1 MADEYVPPYD
11 LTTILNELPSS
22 LNYQEDSN
30 NAKMLSF
37 YADTMVDIQNL
48 LNQMQVW
55 RDINKAEGEALDR
68 IGADYEVYRN
78 GSDDDF
84 YRFMIRTKQLQRLT
98 DGTYDSII
106 KLVGDSLE
114 ANYGDFNVRPMYES
128 TGEPDAVEITNIP
141 GHYIN
146 DERKEQLLFDRLQ
159 NSLVAGVRL
168 ANVEFIKEFNLPFYF
183 GSAVQENLHDT
194 VKMNGLY
201 SEAH

>member
-84 YRFMIRTKQLQRLT
+84 YRFMVRTKQLQRLT

-106 KLVGDSLE
+106 KLVAESLG
-114 ANYGDFNVRPMYES
+114 ANYSEINVVPVKD
-128 TGEPDAVEITNIP
+128 EPNAIEVTNIP
-141 GHYIN
+141 AEYI
-146 DERKEQLLFDRLQ
+146 DSQRKEAMVLDRIRG
-159 NSLVAGVRL
+159 SVVAGVRV
-168 ANVEFIKEFNLPFYF
+168 ASVQFQKVVKSKIYYAMHTQTSRVIQTKMTVPQEKE
-183 GSAVQENLHDT
+183 G
-194 VKMNGLY
+194 
-201 SEAH
+201 

>member
-1 MADEYVPPYD
+1 MADDEYIPPYD

-48 LNQMQVW
+48 LNQMQIW
-55 RDINKAEGEALDR
+55 RDINKAEGQALDR

-78 GSDDDF
+78 GYDDDF

-98 DGTYDSII
+98 DGTYNSLI

-114 ANYGDFNVRPMYES
+114 ADYADFNVRPMYET

-141 GHYIN
+141 GHYI
-146 DERKEQLLFDRLQ
+146 DDKRKENLLFSRLQ
-159 NSLVAGVRL
+159 SSVDAGIRL
-168 ANVEFIKEFNLPFYF
+168 ANVEFIKEETGSMNLF
-183 GSAVQENLHDT
+183 GAAEVNDHYSAVM
-194 VKMNGLY
+194 KGAI
-201 SEAH
+201 S